1 MVLKWEASIAAVG
14 ADRDAAADGD
24 AAAVETNWKHQVTGV
39 T

>member
-14 ADRDAAADGD
+14 ADGD
-24 AAAVETNWKHQVTGV
+24 AAAVETNWKHKVTGV